1 MPKIHLLDDRLIS
14 QIAAGEVV
22 ERPASV
28 VKELV
33 ENALDAGARS
43 VTVELEAGGK
53 RRIVVI
59 DDGAG
64 MGSDDALLAF
74 DRHATSKIRT
84 YQDLEQVGTLGFR
97 GEALASI
104 AAVSRVVLI
113 TAEEPGEG
121 QKVRVEGG
129 RIAGVE
135 PIAFPRGSRL
145 EIASLFF
152 NVPARRK
159 FLKSPETELRRC
171 LEVVQGYTLAH
182 PECRFT
188 LTHEGRTLLEAEP
201 AEGEGSARER
211 IAQVFGRDLSKHLQ
225 EIPLEHILERE
236 AISGFVGNR
245 ETTRGRRN
253 FLFVNRRLVRDRI
266 LLARFYRAVREEWHS
281 DDYPALFLFLEL
293 EPDQLDVNVHPQKH
307 EVRFRNEA
315 FIDRVEAALRQTLS
329 LARGE
334 ERAPLRVPRS
344 MPQMPA
350 AWEGLGG
357 RFDRSFPPAAGRPG
371 FLSPPGPLFGAGGRP
386 VGRETGNWADWPA
399 AGEVGEARTPYD
411 RHGGSA
417 EGQIA
422 PWQGETTRPEEA
434 NWQEHSGQAGQ
445 DLALPPP
452 TIARPSYPPLVPSNV
467 PLSGRGKGPT
477 AFRLLGQYKGSLVL
491 LEGHDGLYLV
501 DQHAAHERILYERLR
516 HSFAAQTQQS
526 QILLEPV
533 LLELSRAEV
542 MRLEELTEAL
552 ASCGFEIQALSGGT
566 VAVRAVPDLLSLE
579 QAEELIQRL
588 ATSDGE
594 SSSEPSTVAKKILE
608 ELAAERSCKAA
619 IKIHRVMSAAEM
631 EALVSEL
638 YACEQPY
645 ACPHGRPT
653 VLYLGDAELER
664 RFGRRG

>member
-1 MPKIHLLDDRLIS
+1 MPTIHLLDDRLIS

-43 VTVELEAGGK
+43 VEVELEAGGK
-53 RRIVVI
+53 RRIVVS
-59 DDGAG
+59 DNGTGMDG
-64 MGSDDALLAF
+64 DDALLAF

-104 AAVSRVVLI
+104 AAVARVELI
-113 TAEEPGEG
+113 TAAQPGEG
-121 QKVRVEGG
+121 QRVRVEAG
-129 RIAGVE
+129 RITSVE
-135 PIAFPRGSRL
+135 PSAFPRGTRF
-145 EIASLFF
+145 EVASLFF

-159 FLKSPETELRRC
+159 FLKAPETELRRC

-188 LTHEGRTLLEAEP
+188 VKHEGKILLEAEP
-201 AEGEGSARER
+201 AAGENGGRER
-211 IAQVFGRDLSKHLQ
+211 IAQVFGRDLSRQLQ
-225 EIPLEHILERE
+225 EIPLDFIGENT
-236 AISGFVGNR
+236 AITGFVGNR
-245 ETTRGRRN
+245 DTTRGRRN

-266 LLARFYRAVREEWHS
+266 LLARFYKAVREEWHN
-281 DDYPALFLFLEL
+281 DEYPALFLFLEL
-293 EPDQLDVNVHPQKH
+293 APEQLDVNVHPQKH
-307 EVRFRNEA
+307 EVRFRSEA
-315 FIDRVEAALRQTLS
+315 FIDRVEEALRQTLS

-334 ERAPLRVPRS
+334 ERAPLQVPRS
-344 MPQMPA
+344 LPQMPA

-357 RFDRSFPPAAGRPG
+357 RFDRSSPYKA
-371 FLSPPGPLFGAGGRP
+371 PPGPLFGGGGGGGFGKAEWLAEPRSP
-386 VGRETGNWADWPA
+386 YGAENPTDLGGILPDRSDLSDSPA
-399 AGEVGEARTPYD
+399 FP
-411 RHGGSA
+411 S
-417 EGQIA
+417 
-422 PWQGETTRPEEA
+422 
-434 NWQEHSGQAGQ
+434 
-445 DLALPPP
+445 PPP

-467 PLSGRGKGPT
+467 PLSGRGRGPT

-516 HSFAAQTQQS
+516 LAFSARSQQS
-526 QILLEPV
+526 QILLEPL
-533 LLELSRAEV
+533 LLELSRTEA
-542 MRLEELTEAL
+542 MRLAELQTAL
-552 ASCGFEIQALSGGT
+552 ADCGFEVEALSGGT
-566 VAVRAVPDLLSLE
+566 VAVRALPDGLGMD
-579 QAEELIQRL
+579 QAETLLQRL
-588 ATSDGE
+588 ATSDGDSGEGE
-594 SSSEPSTVAKKILE
+594 SAAANVSRRILE

-638 YACEQPY
+638 YACDQPY

-653 VLYLGDAELER
+653 VLYLGDGELER